1 MSSASVLTCVQ
12 SISTF
17 SCVSKFGS
25 PTTVSE
31 VGFTIVLSVHPL
43 SSAIHATIIIRSFF
57 IVFFYPF
64 IHSFTAGTS
73 PNRMDI
79 I

>member
-17 SCVSKFGS
+17 SWVSKFGS

-73 PNRMDI
+73 PNRMAI